1 MAKYSE
7 QIRSL
12 ERKYLR
18 KKRALKWKSF
28 CKKLPLRL
36 SVILLTAAAIFAVWF
51 MTKPRPVP
59 IPADTLR
66 VYILDVGQGD
76 AALLRTDSHSVLI
89 DGGEP
94 DYGPTV
100 VRMLQKAGVEQL
112 DCIINSHPHSDHIGG
127 IAAVLEQIPVG
138 ALYLPKTPEAWKPTG
153 LSYTNVLD
161 LAEEK
166 QIPIITPACHETL
179 SLGAAELEF
188 LCADDAS
195 LVDLNDCS
203 LVCRVTCGERRFLF
217 TGDLSAAGEQ
227 AMLSKG
233 YALSADVL
241 KIGHHGSS
249 QSTTPDFL
257 AAVSPDYAAISC
269 GAMNDYGHP
278 APRILNVLRDAA
290 CAVYR
295 TDFDHTILFET
306 DGDRLSVISDYDF
319 GHSGTD
325 TYEEKEPQSQV
336 ILRSA
341 CR

>member
-1 MAKYSE
+1 M
-7 QIRSL
+7 R
-12 ERKYLR
+12 
-18 KKRALKWKSF
+18 
-28 CKKLPLRL
+28 P
-36 SVILLTAAAIFAVWF
+36 VILWVYLACGLMHPFAEVTF
-51 MTKPRPVP
+51 
-59 IPADTLR
+59 IN
-66 VYILDVGQGD
+66 VGQGD
-76 AALLRTDSHSVLI
+76 SILVVADGHAMLI
-89 DGGEP
+89 DAGEESS
-94 DYGPTV
+94 GSTV
-100 VRMLQKAGVEQL
+100 VRYLQRQGIEKL
-112 DCIINSHPHSDHIGG
+112 DYAVATHPHSDHIGG

-138 ALYLPKTPEAWKPTG
+138 ALYLPETPQAWMPTG

-166 QIPIITPACHETL
+166 QIPIVTPACHETL

-188 LCADDAS
+188 LCADDDSFA
-195 LVDLNDCS
+195 DLNDCS

-241 KIGHHGSS
+241 KVGHHGSS

-306 DGDRLSVISDYDF
+306 DGDRLLVIPDYDF

-336 ILRSA
+336 ILRSV
-341 CR
+341 CRETYGCAHRR